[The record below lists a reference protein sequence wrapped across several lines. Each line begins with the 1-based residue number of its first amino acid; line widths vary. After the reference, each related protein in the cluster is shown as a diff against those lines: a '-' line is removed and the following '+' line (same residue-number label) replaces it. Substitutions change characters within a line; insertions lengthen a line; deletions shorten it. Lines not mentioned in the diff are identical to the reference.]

1 MTDEPSQKKSDTEK
15 TAEKTIPAKKI
26 LYAEIDDEVT
36 SLYDKV
42 QSTKIEDLYIVVP
55 RQAVIFQSLVNL
67 KILKKKVE
75 DLGKKI
81 SIITNDING
90 IHLCGQIGIP
100 VYNRVDQKGLPILT
114 QWKAHEENEIKISP
128 LKAAIN
134 TIEDETPTRL
144 KSRKLSISEMLK
156 RGKKTSG
163 SILPEGFNI
172 FRRKKNDDVLA
183 PMKET
188 INRKLV
194 LIAPNKQALIALVS
208 ISVLILLTIAY
219 IALPGVTVAI
229 TPRASVLEQSTNITL
244 ADYEKNKAELDQHLP
259 KIITAYPIAVAV
271 KKTVSFSSTGKIFK
285 GSNASGLLTIYNTF
299 PDNRPLIPRTRFQ
312 TPDGIVFRI
321 QNYVTVP
328 AAHGGSPGKIEINA
342 VADEVDAYGNVIGE
356 RGNIGPS
363 KFILPA
369 LSGETQTKIYAESF
383 AAMVGGKTDVT
394 RKISKEDLK
403 TSINNMKAVL
413 QNSASEELR
422 KAVAEKNAGL
432 AQNMRFELV
441 DNKYAMHVSD
451 PRVSVDNSLE
461 GRTQDQFDVYGE
473 IDLKGYYF
481 NKAEVIEI
489 LKSEIK
495 LKKSPQKIISK
506 IDENSFSYRMF
517 DVDDK
522 TGHIKITGMIKA
534 LEEFDLNPEKE
545 AGAQLIQKIKEHI
558 TGKKIEDAK
567 DYIRNLP
574 EVEKVEIKSWPA
586 WAPTIPNV
594 PDNIKVE
601 IVR

>member
-1 MTDEPSQKKSDTEK
+1 MADELHQKQSDSEK
-15 TAEKTIPAKKI
+15 TAEKTIPARKI
-26 LYAEIDDEVT
+26 LYAELDDEIT
-36 SLYDKV
+36 SIYDKV
-42 QSTKIEDLYIVVP
+42 QATKIEDLYIVVP
-55 RQAVIFQSLVNL
+55 KQAVIFQSLVNL

-81 SIITNDING
+81 SIITNDTNG

-100 VYNRVDQKGLPILT
+100 VYNRVDQKGLPILA
-114 QWKAHEENEIKISP
+114 QWKSPKENEIKISP

-144 KSRKLSISEMLK
+144 KSKKLSISEMLK
-156 RGKKTSG
+156 RGKKTSN
-163 SILPEGFNI
+163 SILPRGFNI
-172 FRRKKNDDVLA
+172 FKSRNENDVLA

-208 ISVLILLTIAY
+208 ISALIFLAIAY
-219 IALPGVTVAI
+219 IALPGVTVMI
-229 TPRASVLEQSTNITL
+229 TPKSSVLEQSTNITL
-244 ADYEKNKAELDQHLP
+244 ADYEKNKSELDRHLP
-259 KIITAYPIAVAV
+259 KVIAAYPISITV
-271 KKTVSFSSTGKIFK
+271 KKTIAFSSTGKIFK
-285 GSNASGLLTIYNTF
+285 GTNASGRLTIYNMFTEE
-299 PDNRPLIPRTRFQ
+299 RPLIPRTRFQ

-321 QNYVTVP
+321 QDYVTVP
-328 AAHGGSPGKIEINA
+328 GARGGSPGKIEVNV
-342 VADEVDAYGNVIGE
+342 VADEVDAYGNIVGE

-369 LSGETQTKIYAESF
+369 LSSDTQTKIYAESF
-383 AAMVGGKTDVT
+383 APMTGGKTDVV
-394 RKISKEDLK
+394 RKITKEDLK
-403 TSINNMKAVL
+403 TSVNNMKAVL

-432 AQNMRFELV
+432 AQNMQFELV
-441 DNKYAMHVSD
+441 DNKYAIQISE
-451 PRVSVDNSLE
+451 PRVSIDNSLE
-461 GRTQDQFDVYGE
+461 GRIQDQFDVYGE

-481 NKAEVIEI
+481 NKTEVIEI

-517 DVDDK
+517 DVDNK

-545 AGAQLIQKIKEHI
+545 VGAQLIKKIKEHI
-558 TGKKIEDAK
+558 TGKKIADAK
-567 DYIRNLP
+567 DYIRGLP

-586 WAPTIPNV
+586 WAPTIPSV